1 LVIVVDLDRVLSL
14 RKVCVDLS
22 PKFTEVGKTS
32 CSHPNDE
39 VLCLHVIPLNILV
52 FHAGCSWDVF
62 VQIFEF
68 VLNIRF
74 PGNTFLTN
82 INFLIIWSIELKGIV
97 ENTLGN
103 KSTRN
108 SFLIIFKRFLL
119 KIELLMLPK
128 IGDGLDWIT
137 ITELILADPLSIQLC
152 VVSGLYIS
160 SMILVEVIELVIH
173 IDWSLDNFIKSC

>member
-14 RKVCVDLS
+14 SKVCVDLS